1 MIEPKCQYN
10 VHLKDLVLVWIY
22 IFICCEGCRDYQ
34 DNNKQLLQDG
44 ESEVIDLEDEE
55 EIDDV
60 EKEVIDLET
69 PKKEGDKRKLED
81 AEEPEKKKAK
91 ASEVEKEEKDDE

>member
-1 MIEPKCQYN
+1 MKRGIVLLNGLARE
-10 VHLKDLVLVWIY
+10 KDLLENVVNAKEMEEHVLFVM
-22 IFICCEGCRDYQ
+22 
-34 DNNKQLLQDG
+34 LQDG

-69 PKKEGDKRKLED
+69 PKKSKDGEKRELED
-81 AEEPEKKKAK
+81 GDEPEKKKVK
-91 ASEVEKEEKDDE
+91 ASEEEKEEEKDDE